1 MAGYVDPGTGSGYGG
16 WPGTYQSTTGRTAAS
31 TGTRAVGGGAT
42 IVSPLAWEA
51 AQQAYIAA
59 YQQALLSSQDRWHA
73 EEMAQRAA
81 DRELQKWMA
90 LGYIGGEP
98 TLETMRA
105 LGYIR
110 GQPTLERELGTGEL
124 GLRYLQLLAS
134 QTGPRDWISYWN
146 TVRAAEQTN
155 LPAWARSLT
164 EGLKLPAFQ
173 APVYRAPQVGA
184 SPWAAQGTGGG
195 AAAAQQ
201 LPTVLPHQVNAQT
214 WANMLPSERAGL
226 QGMVEQQG
234 GWWPDFE
241 QQMLN
246 AFPTGRARRRTVWG
260 T

>member
-16 WPGTYQSTTGRTAAS
+16 WPGTY
-31 TGTRAVGGGAT
+31 GAT
-42 IVSPLAWEA
+42 IVSPAAWEA
-51 AQQAYIAA
+51 AQQASIAA

-81 DRELQKWMA
+81 DRELQKWM
-90 LGYIGGEP
+90 
-98 TLETMRA
+98 A

-146 TVRAAEQTN
+146 TVRAAQQTN

-164 EGLKLPAFQ
+164 EGLNLPAFQ
-173 APVYRAPQVGA
+173 APVYQPPQVGA
-184 SPWAAQGTGGG
+184 SPWAGQGATGAQAGQGQ
-195 AAAAQQ
+195 QQ

-226 QGMVEQQG
+226 QGMVEAQG

-241 QQMLN
+241 QQMYN
-246 AFPTGRARRRTVWG
+246 AFPTGRAGRRTVWG